1 MNNLVQ
7 VEVLAG
13 LGSRNFLIFRRK
25 LNRMKEEVRRKKE
38 GKMAETT
45 EIGDTGEGT
54 TLSATVGDPA
64 RTTTLLLPCYLTRQ
78 RVQNN
83 RKNNGN

>member
-7 VEVLAG
+7 VEVLAE

-45 EIGDTGEGT
+45 EIGGTGEGT
-54 TLSATVGDPA
+54 IVL
-64 RTTTLLLPCYLTRQ
+64 
-78 RVQNN
+78 
-83 RKNNGN
+83 